1 MPRRMVRVVSSRGHG
16 QPSMVFPSS
25 TLLGSA
31 GTPPLP
37 LAGVR
42 SAAPELKAQ
51 PAGGLLHFKR
61 LPRMAGSGQFA
72 APGFSAKTSGTVPC
86 EARLKSSDRKS
97 CEAAPRLGLVDA
109 YVKAGERLGAPPRVT
124 PYARPPVVRSEAAT
138 TVRAKR
144 LPRQFATHAARRFT
158 KAEAKAE
165 ELLDELPPEVL
176 ILATGGGQIPLDE
189 ARELVRCVFLV
200 KGGPEGGT
208 THKGLRAWRS
218 LQAEAARYGHEASG
232 LPASK
237 GLVAHVVRSELARAM
252 AASSGSQGGRT
263 VGTTFR
269 DGFLFLEEV
278 GLPIDA
284 KGLLVEAAS
293 QQTGPRVARPRS
305 HAGSFPIGVYCQVE
319 HVASGPPSA
328 MRTIARSIVMTAANH
343 CVRLND
349 SLNAKLFADAFDPSG
364 VMRGTTAVASKDGL
378 PLEMYAPACGWL
390 GPIRWVAE
398 HLLDLEGREHAMPDY
413 YSKPA
418 GTPSSPGTVLLSGVA
433 SPDRARS
440 ALRDIL
446 SQPPLCMSKVEFDAL
461 NITTHSWHG
470 TLPDMIRFLAAHG
483 LPVGRRFTEADARA
497 AGHWLRDKNA
507 PQPDA
512 RMVPGAPGRGVPDG
526 APIARGGMSF
536 RYTQG
541 EGRLGEREEQLQ
553 LRTSFYVCV
562 QEALRRVP
570 GGWHTLPKSLD
581 SWDILRPS
589 EPEEL

>member
-1 MPRRMVRVVSSRGHG
+1 
-16 QPSMVFPSS
+16 MVFPSS

-42 SAAPELKAQ
+42 SAAPQLKAQ

-176 ILATGGGQIPLDE
+176 VLATGGGQIPLDE

-418 GTPSSPGTVLLSGVA
+418 GTPSSPGG
-433 SPDRARS
+433 RAQCCSR
-440 ALRDIL
+440 
-446 SQPPLCMSKVEFDAL
+446 
-461 NITTHSWHG
+461 
-470 TLPDMIRFLAAHG
+470 
-483 LPVGRRFTEADARA
+483 
-497 AGHWLRDKNA
+497 
-507 PQPDA
+507 
-512 RMVPGAPGRGVPDG
+512 
-526 APIARGGMSF
+526 
-536 RYTQG
+536 
-541 EGRLGEREEQLQ
+541 
-553 LRTSFYVCV
+553 
-562 QEALRRVP
+562 ALRRRTGRARRSATSCRSRRCAYP
-570 GGWHTLPKSLD
+570 RWSSTRSTLP
-581 SWDILRPS
+581 RTRGTARCQT
-589 EPEEL
+589 

>member
-1 MPRRMVRVVSSRGHG
+1 MRVVSSRGHG

-124 PYARPPVVRSEAAT
+124 PYAKPPVVRSEAAT

-176 ILATGGGQIPLDE
+176 TLATGGGQIPLDE

-349 SLNAKLFADAFDPSG
+349 SLNAKLFAESRRLRPLGGDARHDGGG
-364 VMRGTTAVASKDGL
+364 V
-378 PLEMYAPACGWL
+378 
-390 GPIRWVAE
+390 
-398 HLLDLEGREHAMPDY
+398 EGR
-413 YSKPA
+413 PA
-418 GTPSSPGTVLLSGVA
+418 ARDVRAGVRMA
-433 SPDRARS
+433 RPHPLGGGAPPRSRGARARDAGLLLEAGGHAVEPRHGA
-440 ALRDIL
+440 AL
-446 SQPPLCMSKVEFDAL
+446 
-461 NITTHSWHG
+461 
-470 TLPDMIRFLAAHG
+470 
-483 LPVGRRFTEADARA
+483 GRRV
-497 AGHWLRDKNA
+497 AG
-507 PQPDA
+507 
-512 RMVPGAPGRGVPDG
+512 
-526 APIARGGMSF
+526 
-536 RYTQG
+536 
-541 EGRLGEREEQLQ
+541 
-553 LRTSFYVCV
+553 
-562 QEALRRVP
+562 
-570 GGWHTLPKSLD
+570 
-581 SWDILRPS
+581 
-589 EPEEL
+589 